1 MVAQNVSH
9 GKQKYL
15 TKLLVMANLAC
26 IKTPHGVLSKQF
38 RYPGVKGKQR
48 ISQWAKSN
56 IRMEGIPGSA
66 KKQQWRFILTSA
78 PLPDR

>member
-1 MVAQNVSH
+1 MLDNERN
-9 GKQKYL
+9 YC
-15 TKLLVMANLAC
+15 KLIPSTNRIVVRL
-26 IKTPHGVLSKQF
+26 KF
-38 RYPGVKGKQR
+38 RHPGVKGKQR

-56 IRMEGIPGSA
+56 IRMEGITGSA